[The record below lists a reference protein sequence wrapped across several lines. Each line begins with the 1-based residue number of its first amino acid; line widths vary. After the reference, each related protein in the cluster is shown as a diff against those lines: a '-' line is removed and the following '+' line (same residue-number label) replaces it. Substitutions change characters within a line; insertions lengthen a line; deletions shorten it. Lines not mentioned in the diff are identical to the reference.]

1 MHLAVDGR
9 APRLT
14 PMSAEA
20 APAIELEGVV
30 KRFGDAEILRGVD
43 LEVPAGEI
51 TVLLGPSGAGKTVTI
66 SHVVGLIHPDR
77 GVVRIEGENLAR
89 IPDTRLNEL
98 RQRMAVVLQG
108 TLPFT
113 CGLFFSLNV
122 YENVAFALRQRNRWS
137 EARVNEAT
145 MTHLEMVGLRDRADA
160 MPDQLSAGMCKR
172 VAIARALA
180 LEARIVIVDDFDSG
194 IDGVRLGLL
203 CEMLADVQAGER
215 RDLPRHHAQH
225 ERRPPACRP
234 RRRDQ
239 RRRDRPERPRGRGA
253 RLRRAAGPP
262 ARDRRDERPDQARRR
277 LAGSAGADRFSL
289 PVGDLR
295 RRLLRR
301 LDRQVVDV
309 DVRRAG

>member
-1 MHLAVDGR
+1 
-9 APRLT
+9 
-14 PMSAEA
+14 MSVETRPQA
-20 APAIELEGVV
+20 AIELEGVR
-30 KRFGDAEILRGVD
+30 KRFGATQILHGVD
-43 LEVPAGEI
+43 LTVPAGQT

-66 SHVVGLIHPDR
+66 SHIVGLIHPDR
-77 GVVRIEGENLAR
+77 GVVRVEGENLAR
-89 IPDTRLNEL
+89 IDDARMNEL

-122 YENVAFALRQRNRWS
+122 YENVAFALRQRNRLWS

-203 CEMLADVQAGER
+203 CEMLTDVQRES
-215 RDLPRHHAQH
+215 
-225 ERRPPACRP
+225 
-234 RRRDQ
+234 
-239 RRRDRPERPRGRGA
+239 GA
-253 RLRRAAGPP
+253 TFLVTTHNMSAA
-262 ARDRRDERPDQARRR
+262 RR
-277 LAGSAGADRFSL
+277 LADHVAVINDGAIVQSGPAAEVLGSDQPLVRQLVSGATSG
-289 PVGDLR
+289 PITLR
-295 RRLLRR
+295 
-301 LDRQVVDV
+301 DV
-309 DVRRAG
+309 